1 MTHKPMSQSLSHA
14 APLPPAS
21 TRLSSGARLALTAAI
36 LLALAACIMSS
47 VLLIEL
53 LRTRAQ
59 ATTVMD
65 HVLAQLE
72 ATCAPGTPPLMFPMT
87 QTIPFKGEVLL
98 TEKLVIPFKDT
109 IKIPKGLTIPFQ
121 GNVPINTTV
130 RVPLFQHG
138 PTVDVPLNT
147 VVRVETQIT
156 LPAAILIPVDTHVAL
171 PAGLAI
177 SMATDMAIN
186 QNFPIDV
193 CRPDSPVKPAIE
205 TAIQQ
210 LREARGKV
218 R

>member
-1 MTHKPMSQSLSHA
+1 MSQSLSHA
-14 APLPPAS
+14 AHLPPAS

-36 LLALAACIMSS
+36 LLALAACTMSS

-53 LRTRAQ
+53 LRTRAR
-59 ATTVMD
+59 ATAGMD

-72 ATCAPGTPPLMFPMT
+72 ATCAPSAPPLMFPMA
-87 QTIPFKGEVLL
+87 QTIPFKGEVRL
-98 TEKLVIPFKDT
+98 TDKLVIPFKDT
-109 IKIPKGLTIPFQ
+109 IKMPQGLTVPFQ
-121 GNVPINTTV
+121 GNVPINTKV

-138 PTVDVPLNT
+138 PTVDVPINT
-147 VVRVETQIT
+147 VVRVETQLT
-156 LPAAILIPVDTHVAL
+156 LPAGILIPVGTRVSL
-171 PAGLAI
+171 PAGLVI
-177 SMATDMAIN
+177 PMAADMAID

-193 CRPDSPVKPAIE
+193 CRPDSPVKHAIE

>member
-1 MTHKPMSQSLSHA
+1 MTHKPMSQLLSHA
-14 APLPPAS
+14 AHVPPAS

-36 LLALAACIMSS
+36 LLALAACTISS

-53 LRTRAQ
+53 LRTRAR
-59 ATTVMD
+59 ASAGMD
-65 HVLAQLE
+65 YVLAQLE
-72 ATCAPGTPPLMFPMT
+72 ATCAPGAPPLMFPMT

-98 TEKLVIPFKDT
+98 TEKLVIPFKDN
-109 IKIPKGLTIPFQ
+109 IKIPQGLTVPFQ
-121 GNVPINTTV
+121 GNVPINTKV

-138 PTVDVPLNT
+138 PTVDVPINT
-147 VVRVETQIT
+147 IVRVETQIT
-156 LPAAILIPVDTHVAL
+156 LPAPILIPVDTHVSL

-177 SMATDMAIN
+177 SMAADMAIN

>member
-14 APLPPAS
+14 AHLPPAS

-36 LLALAACIMSS
+36 LLALAACTMSS

-53 LRTRAQ
+53 LRTRAR
-59 ATTVMD
+59 ASAGMD
-65 HVLAQLE
+65 YVLAQLE
-72 ATCAPGTPPLMFPMT
+72 ATCAPGAPPLMFPMT
-87 QTIPFKGEVLL
+87 QTIPFK
-98 TEKLVIPFKDT
+98 DT
-109 IKIPKGLTIPFQ
+109 IKIPPGLTVPFQ
-121 GNVPINTTV
+121 GNVPINTKV
-130 RVPLFQHG
+130 QVPLVPHG

-147 VVRVETQIT
+147 VVRVDIHIT
-156 LPAAILIPVDTHVAL
+156 LPAGILLPVDTRVSL

-177 SMATDMAIN
+177 PMAADMAID

-193 CRPDSPVKPAIE
+193 CRPDSPVKQAIE

>member
-1 MTHKPMSQSLSHA
+1 MSQALSHA

-21 TRLSSGARLALTAAI
+21 PRLSSGARLALTASI
-36 LLALAACIMSS
+36 LLALAACTMSS

-53 LRTRAQ
+53 RRTRAR
-59 ATTVMD
+59 ATAGMD

-72 ATCAPGTPPLMFPMT
+72 ATCAPGAPPLMFPMA

-109 IKIPKGLTIPFQ
+109 IKMPKGLTVPFQ
-121 GNVPINTTV
+121 GNVPINTQV
-130 RVPLFQHG
+130 RVPLFPHG
-138 PTVDVPLNT
+138 PAVDVPIHT
-147 VVRVETQIT
+147 VVPVETQIT
-156 LPAAILIPVDTHVAL
+156 LPAGVLISVDTRVTLA
-171 PAGLAI
+171 AGLAI
-177 SMATDMAIN
+177 PLAADMTID
-186 QNFPIDV
+186 QNFPLGV
-193 CRPDSPVKPAIE
+193 CRPESPVKHTLE